1 MIGDV
6 EDMLRRLK
14 AVLPTGW
21 FPDTTPVLDNLLRG
35 LGSGWSWTF
44 GLLSYVRQQAR
55 VSTAEG
61 IWLDVAANDYFGTRL
76 RRRVAERDDLY
87 RGRISRELVR
97 ERGTRSAVR
106 SALMDLTGRAPA
118 IFEPANTGDTGGYGS
133 APDNRGGGIAYCRA
147 GGWGSLS
154 LPFQFFV
161 TAFRPHGDGI
171 ADVAGW
177 CIGPGGYCGGAIQYG
192 DLSMIGNRVSDED
205 ILEEICAVTPV
216 ATIAWSQIQG

>member
-1 MIGDV
+1 MTGDV

-21 FPDTTPVLDNLLRG
+21 FPDSAPVLDNLLRG
-35 LGSGWSWTF
+35 LGSGWSWIF
-44 GLLSYVRQQAR
+44 SLHSYVRRQTR
-55 VSTAEG
+55 VSTADG
-61 IWLDVAANDYFGTRL
+61 VWLDVAANDYFGTRL
-76 RRRVAERDDLY
+76 RRRVGEPDDLY
-87 RGRISRELVR
+87 RVRISRELLR
-97 ERGTRSAVR
+97 ERGTRAAVR
-106 SALMDLTGRAPA
+106 SALTDLTGRAPA
-118 IFEPANTGDTGGYGS
+118 IFEPANPGDTGGYGS
-133 APDNRGGGIAYCRA
+133 ALGDCGGGIAYCGA

-161 TAFRPHGDGI
+161 TAFRPHGGGI

-177 CIGPGGYCGGAIQYG
+177 CVGPGGYCAGAIQYG
-192 DLSMIGNRVSDED
+192 DLSMIGNRVSDEE

>member
-21 FPDTTPVLDNLLRG
+21 FPDTAPVLDNLLRG